1 MKFRWLHALLLLPF
15 VACSQ
20 PRSNAAIA
28 HGFVDADGHAILV
41 SRLPAARIVST
52 MQSVT
57 EWIVKLGEARRL
69 VARTDYDHEP
79 ELASLPS
86 IGGGLE
92 PSAEVIVRLKPDVIL
107 GWRDH
112 SSADLAVALAP
123 FHIPVLSFET
133 TDTADVF
140 RNLARAG
147 ELVGQP
153 ARADSLAAAL
163 RHDLAAV
170 GHDACM
176 EHPGAPETVLLVL
189 WTDPP
194 MTAGGAT
201 WMSTLLGA
209 ACLRNV
215 FADVASAWPTV
226 SLEAITA
233 RQPRWILTSRG
244 QPGQRLEEL
253 RGKPGWRELAAVK
266 AGRILEIPGDLF
278 ARAGP
283 SLPDAARAIIAARR
297 AIEHPM
303 TQP

>member
-1 MKFRWLHALLLLPF
+1 MKVRPLHAAALLAAA
-15 VACSQ
+15 ACSGHSAT
-20 PRSNAAIA
+20 PAASA
-28 HGFVDADGHAILV
+28 GFEDAEGHPITVA
-41 SRLPAARIVST
+41 SLPAPRIVST

-86 IGGGLE
+86 IGGGLD
-92 PSAEVIVRLKPDVIL
+92 PSPEVVLRLKPDVIL

-112 SSADLAVALAP
+112 SSADLAAALAP

-147 ELVGQP
+147 ELVGQVQ
-153 ARADSLAAAL
+153 RADSLAAAL
-163 RHDLAAV
+163 RTDLRDVAR
-170 GHDACM
+170 DACR
-176 EHPGAPETVLLVL
+176 EHPGEPETVLLVL

-194 MTAGGAT
+194 MTAGGNT
-201 WMSTLLGA
+201 WMSTLLDT

-215 FADVASAWPTV
+215 FADVRSAWPTV

-233 RQPRWILTSRG
+233 RQPRWILTSKG
-244 QPGQRLEEL
+244 QPGQRLDEL
-253 RGKPGWRELAAVK
+253 RDKPGWRELAAVK

-283 SLPDAARAIIAARR
+283 TLPAAARAIIAARR
-297 AIEHPM
+297 EIEQRAHHP
-303 TQP
+303 